1 MCNRVELEG
10 VLISSRGL
18 RYTPAGIP
26 VFEGV
31 LAHRSTQTEA
41 GAERRIEFEVGIK
54 SLGECGL
61 RLAELPL
68 GAVIHCTG
76 FLAARTLKSRT
87 PILHITEL
95 RHMKGKEHG

>member
-1 MCNRVELEG
+1 VELEG

>member
-95 RHMKGKEHG
+95 RHMEGNEHG

>member
-1 MCNRVELEG
+1 MCNRVELDG
-10 VLISSRGL
+10 VLISIRGL

-41 GAERRIEFEVGIK
+41 GAERRIEFELGIK
-54 SLGECGL
+54 SLGECGR

-68 GAVIHCTG
+68 GTRIRCLG

-95 RHMKGKEHG
+95 RHMEGNEHG

>member
-1 MCNRVELEG
+1 MCNRVELDG

-95 RHMKGKEHG
+95 RHMEGKEHG

>member
-95 RHMKGKEHG
+95 RHMEGKEHG

>member
-1 MCNRVELEG
+1 MCNRVELDG

-41 GAERRIEFEVGIK
+41 GAERRIEFELGIK
-54 SLGECGL
+54 SLG
-61 RLAELPL
+61 
-68 GAVIHCTG
+68 
-76 FLAARTLKSRT
+76 
-87 PILHITEL
+87 
-95 RHMKGKEHG
+95 